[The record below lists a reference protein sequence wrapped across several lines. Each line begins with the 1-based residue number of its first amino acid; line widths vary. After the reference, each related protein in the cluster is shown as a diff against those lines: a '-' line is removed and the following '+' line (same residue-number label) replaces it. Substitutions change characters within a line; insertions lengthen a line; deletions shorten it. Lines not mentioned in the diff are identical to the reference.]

1 MKLQQLLWNLRGETL
16 NMAWT
21 SNNYKNVQSLMKW
34 SGLSHPQ
41 QRVTFRP
48 AISRSKTKK
57 KKGELN
63 AWCCVCFWLFRLSVC
78 KCAVCVCGSLHVCFH
93 QRRCVFSMSYTN
105 DSSGAGVFNFSD
117 VFFFKFSPWK
127 RNKRLFEW
135 RFLFLSGKYPRGSFL
150 KKCKIPDHV
159 IIKTYTNHRGDWITP
174 TRLPEW

>member
-1 MKLQQLLWNLRGETL
+1 MDAVLKKSTSKLKKLKKSVEVKLQQLLWNLRGETL

-105 DSSGAGVFNFSD
+105 DSLGAGVFNFSD
-117 VFFFKFSPWK
+117 VFFLSFHPEKGKKGFSSDVFFSCQV
-127 RNKRLFEW
+127 NIHVD
-135 RFLFLSGKYPRGSFL
+135 LS
-150 KKCKIPDHV
+150 
-159 IIKTYTNHRGDWITP
+159 
-174 TRLPEW
+174 